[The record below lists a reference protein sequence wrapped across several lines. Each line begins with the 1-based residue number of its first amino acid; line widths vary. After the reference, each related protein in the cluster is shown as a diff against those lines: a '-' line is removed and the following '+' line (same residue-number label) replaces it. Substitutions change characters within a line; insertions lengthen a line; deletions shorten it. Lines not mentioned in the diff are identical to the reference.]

1 MLSEKEKSLLGL
13 IDENRDG
20 IVRYLRK
27 LLAFRTVTPAQGQRA
42 ETGDFLEHQRVVSE
56 TLEESGF
63 RVETWEI
70 EPSKLEPFPGAYID
84 PERDLSNMPV
94 LVGRLRGQ
102 GGGRSLILNGHY
114 DVVPPGIVE
123 NWKHDPFGAEIED
136 NRIFGRGSSDM
147 KGGIAAMVQA
157 LRIIHTSGIRLN
169 GDVTVEIVPDEEAT
183 SMGTLAC
190 CQKGYN
196 ADGAVIPEPTDMNVL
211 IAVRGNLSG
220 TITVFG
226 RAGHADINQPH
237 WKEGGAV
244 NAISKAAKIVLAL
257 EDLTREWRDRPDKR
271 HPYLDPDIIVPTTIS
286 GGKWVVSYPEEVKI
300 GFTADF
306 NSPAANLREE
316 IEAQLKRVA
325 AADSWMREH
334 PPLLEADLMY
344 GAEIDRNEPIAMAAF
359 TTLEELGFQPRFCG
373 WGTLTDAIHL
383 VNYSKIPTVSIGP
396 DGRTAHETDEYL
408 DIEQLTA
415 TAKALALLILRWC
428 GSE

>member
-70 EPSKLEPFPGAYID
+70 EPSKLEPFPGVYID

>member
-1 MLSEKEKSLLGL
+1 
-13 IDENRDG
+13 
-20 IVRYLRK
+20 
-27 LLAFRTVTPAQGQRA
+27 VTPAQGQRA